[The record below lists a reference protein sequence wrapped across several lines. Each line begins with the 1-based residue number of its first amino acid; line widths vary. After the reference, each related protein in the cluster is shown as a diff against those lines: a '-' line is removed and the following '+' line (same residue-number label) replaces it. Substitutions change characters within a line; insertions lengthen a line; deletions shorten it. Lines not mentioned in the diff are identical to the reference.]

1 MHRLPTITRA
11 TIHFEVH
18 KHPMADGKC
27 REFMDEIKRLII
39 EEVDHT
45 PNAKILLGAGKTFL
59 ATHLL
64 DDSGDGIAELLN
76 GKQLEQIQYKFTK
89 LSPRN
94 INNLVF
100 VFKHHVRCGYFDNI
114 LELKFKSRYDYIQK
128 CCFLGQV
135 EGQKVFIFKMSTN
148 VVGSG
153 TSLVMRMQPRGDLQ
167 NTWIM

>member
-1 MHRLPTITRA
+1 
-11 TIHFEVH
+11 
-18 KHPMADGKC
+18 MADGKC